1 MARRK
6 RRAVSLTLSTNPH
19 IKMNSNEKLEAA
31 LRYAAR
37 GWLVLPLAP
46 NAKTPLGSL
55 VPHGLKDATT
65 DPQKIRNWWTQQPNA
80 NVGIATGGG
89 DCGPYVVDV
98 DAPHGDH
105 KHDGAASLS
114 AAGISLPP
122 TLSATTPN
130 GGRHLYYGLMS
141 PPPHELVHSC
151 ANVETASGKLE
162 GVDIR
167 AQGGYIVAPPSSI
180 YGKPYKWENYE
191 TTRYLTDY
199 PSALHIKKAVAVAP
213 TVTSTPRRQETSAD
227 TISRARSYLATCAA
241 SVSGEGGHVA
251 LLHAAA
257 SLVVGF
263 NLDDASALGLLQTD
277 FNPRC
282 CPPWSEKELRHKVGE
297 ARRKPQRPFGYL
309 LDAKAALVS
318 KIAEAKAAA
327 QGAAQSKEEAKA
339 SGLTMQDRYNRR
351 RRLCDFPDPPADER
365 DNPNALFDNGWLRK
379 GGAAV
384 VIAPSGVGKS
394 VSQTQMDDCFAVGR
408 DWFGIR
414 PLRPLKI
421 AVYQAED
428 DATEVAD
435 FRNNVRLG
443 LHANGWRPEQVAEA
457 EAVPIYHDTTGL
469 AGADFL
475 AYLQYAQER
484 DRADLI
490 IINPLQSFTGCDISK
505 NAELSN
511 FLRVGL
517 NPILNN
523 PAAPCGCII
532 FHHTNKVPTS
542 AKDRKAWLDTNSA
555 AYAGA
560 GGAELTNY
568 VRAVLVI
575 RPHEVVGYFDLIAA
589 KRGKRLNWK
598 DAQGNPTVV
607 KTIAHSE
614 GVMFWREVQAEELAA
629 VEAGRQLVDDEKRRR
644 TIALVEE
651 NGQPFPSESALVLAM
666 HDAGIGRPT
675 AARKIIRTCVT
686 NGELVKRARGNATEI
701 CTPTQLLAPDRGQ
714 SKGREDVPPPSSLP
728 S

>member
-1 MARRK
+1 
-6 RRAVSLTLSTNPH
+6 
-19 IKMNSNEKLEAA
+19 MNSNEKLEAA
-31 LRYAAR
+31 LKYAAR

-46 NAKTPLGSL
+46 NAKKPLGSL

-65 DPQKIRNWWTQQPNA
+65 DPQKIRDWWTQQPNA
-80 NVGIATGGG
+80 NVGIATGVG

-130 GGRHLYYGLMS
+130 GGRHLYYGLMT
-141 PPPHELVHSC
+141 PPPYELVHSC

-167 AQGGYIVAPPSSI
+167 AGGGLIVAPPSSI
-180 YGKPYKWENYE
+180 YDKPYKWENYE

-199 PSALHIKKAVAVAP
+199 PSALHIKKAVAVALCAA
-213 TVTSTPRRQETSAD
+213 STPRRQETGAD

-282 CPPWSEKELRHKVGE
+282 CPPWSEKELRHKVEE

-318 KIAEAKAAA
+318 KIAEAKAKA
-327 QGAAQSKEEAKA
+327 QGAAQSKEGAKA

-484 DRADLI
+484 DRADLLI
-490 IINPLQSFTGCDISK
+490 LNPLQSFAGCDISK

-542 AKDRKAWLDTNSA
+542 AKDRKAWLDLNAA

-644 TIALVEE
+644 TIALVEA
-651 NGQPFPSESALVLAM
+651 NGRPFSSETALVVAM

-675 AARKIIRTCVT
+675 AARKIIRTAVA
-686 NGELVKRARGNATEI
+686 NGELIKRARGNATEI

-714 SKGREDVPPPSSLP
+714 TKGREDAPPPSSLP